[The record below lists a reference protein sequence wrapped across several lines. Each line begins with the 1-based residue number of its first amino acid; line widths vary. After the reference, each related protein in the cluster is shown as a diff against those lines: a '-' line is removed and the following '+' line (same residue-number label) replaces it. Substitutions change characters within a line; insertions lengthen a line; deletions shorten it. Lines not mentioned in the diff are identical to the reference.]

1 MKPKPLHYPLDSY
14 PGMMK
19 HDSAAHG
26 AKALLDATNEI
37 NEALGKVT
45 DIRVL
50 SKAIKEKAAQAAR
63 AAVKARDYAQAASAS
78 KAKMMKEQI
87 AKRSEFEKETRDLIR
102 ADKSPATVIRQFIAA
117 GDMDAVGAVFRAPP
131 YLTGLT
137 DEQFG
142 MLYTYAR
149 QTLTPDL
156 YRQEQEADAAV
167 ARLSRGIEVFNS
179 EVARLDKFISG
190 SDDAIVANLLK
201 TREDAA

>member
-1 MKPKPLHYPLDSY
+1 
-14 PGMMK
+14 
-19 HDSAAHG
+19 
-26 AKALLDATNEI
+26 
-37 NEALGKVT
+37 
-45 DIRVL
+45 
-50 SKAIKEKAAQAAR
+50 
-63 AAVKARDYAQAASAS
+63 
-78 KAKMMKEQI
+78 MMKEQI
-87 AKRSEFEKETRDLIR
+87 AKRSEFEKETRDWVR
-102 ADKSPATVIRQFIAA
+102 SQKSPATAIRQLIAA

-142 MLYTYAR
+142 VLYTYAR

-190 SDDAIVANLLK
+190 SDDAIVAKLLK
-201 TREDAA
+201 AKADA